1 MLSPLLPL
9 LPTFPVFRW
18 DMSQCTGDLDMSEPS
33 KQRGRSPRPCLLVSS
48 WGPRQGMWEGVPEGV
63 GRGKDVL
70 VAFI

>member
-1 MLSPLLPL
+1 
-9 LPTFPVFRW
+9 
-18 DMSQCTGDLDMSEPS
+18 MSEPS